1 MMLEPTNSSP
11 VLRKR
16 PGTWNKKKIAW
27 IAGIIIILLAFST
40 CIGVSVYVGTNL
52 TKPAKKA
59 IEVLP
64 SDYEMEY
71 KDIEFM
77 SKDEKTKLSG
87 WVLEPPGTA
96 KMNVVFAHGYKGNR
110 YEENIPFLPLASNL
124 LADGYR
130 VIMFDFR
137 HAGESDG
144 EMTTVGVKEKLDLLG
159 AIDWTAENY
168 EEPVGLLGI
177 SMGAATSILAAAD
190 SEDVIAVVADS
201 PFSDLHDY
209 LKVNMPVWTGLP
221 NFPFTPLILT
231 IIPMMADIDLDEAS
245 PISVLDRVAPRPVL
259 FIHNKGDGS
268 IPYTESEM
276 MAKKDPEH
284 FTLWLTEGE
293 GHVKSFEQ
301 NSEEYVEKVKGF
313 FDDAL
318 AGVKK

>member
-1 MMLEPTNSSP
+1 MLEPMNSSP
-11 VLRKR
+11 VIKKR
-16 PGTWNKKKIAW
+16 PGTWNKKKIVW
-27 IAGIIIILLAFST
+27 MTGIIIILLAVSV
-40 CIGVSVYVGTNL
+40 CIGISVYVGTNL

-64 SDYEMEY
+64 SDYEMKY

-77 SKDEKTKLSG
+77 SKDEQTKLSG
-87 WVLEPPGTA
+87 WVLEPEVPV
-96 KMNVVFAHGYKGNR
+96 KMNLVFAHGYKGNR

-137 HAGESDG
+137 YAGESEG

-159 AIDWTAENY
+159 AIDWTTAHY
-168 EEPVGLLGI
+168 QEPVGLLGI
-177 SMGAATSILAAAD
+177 SMGASTSILAAAE
-190 SEDVIAVVADS
+190 SEDVVAVVADS

-209 LKVNMPVWTGLP
+209 LKVNMPVWTDLP
-221 NFPFTPLILT
+221 NFPFTPLILS
-231 IIPMMADIDLDEAS
+231 IIPMMADIDLEEAS
-245 PISVLDRVAPRPVL
+245 PISVVDKVSPRPVL

-276 MAKKDPEH
+276 MAKKDPEN
-284 FTLWLTEGE
+284 FALWLTEGE

-313 FDDAL
+313 FDGAL
-318 AGVKK
+318 AEMKK

>member
-1 MMLEPTNSSP
+1 MLEPMKSSP
-11 VLRKR
+11 ATRKR
-16 PGTWNKKKIAW
+16 PGTRISRKIVW
-27 IAGIIIILLAFST
+27 TAGIIIILLGFAA
-40 CIGVSVYVGTNL
+40 CIGISVYVGTNL
-52 TKPAKKA
+52 TKPVKKE

-64 SDYEMEY
+64 SDYEMAY

-77 SKDEKTKLSG
+77 SKDEETKLSG
-87 WVLEPPGTA
+87 WVLEPSVPA
-96 KMNVVFAHGYKGNR
+96 KMNVIFAHGYKGNR

-137 HAGESDG
+137 YAGDSEG
-144 EMTTVGVKEKLDLLG
+144 EMTTVGVKEKLDLIG
-159 AIDWTAENY
+159 AIDWTTANY
-168 EEPVGLLGI
+168 KEPVGLLGI
-177 SMGAATSILAAAD
+177 SMGASTSILAAAD
-190 SEDVIAVVADS
+190 SDAVIAVVADS

-209 LKVNMPVWTGLP
+209 LEVNMPVWTDLP

-231 IIPMMADIDLDEAS
+231 IIPMMADIDLKEAS
-245 PISVLDRVAPRPVL
+245 PINVLDKMSPRPIL

-284 FTLWLTEGE
+284 FNLWLTEGD

-313 FDDAL
+313 FEEAL
-318 AGVKK
+318 AGINE

>member
-1 MMLEPTNSSP
+1 MMLEPMNSSP
-11 VLRKR
+11 VTRKR
-16 PGTWNKKKIAW
+16 PGTWINKKIVW
-27 IAGIIIILLAFST
+27 TAGIIIILLGFAA
-40 CIGVSVYVGTNL
+40 CIGISVFVGTNL
-52 TKPAKKA
+52 TKPVKKE

-64 SDYEMEY
+64 SDYEMAY

-77 SKDEKTKLSG
+77 SKDEETKLSG
-87 WVLEPPGTA
+87 WVLEPSVPA
-96 KMNVVFAHGYKGNR
+96 KMNVIFAHGYKGNR

-137 HAGESDG
+137 YAGESEG
-144 EMTTVGVKEKLDLLG
+144 EMTTVGVKEKLDLIG
-159 AIDWTAENY
+159 AIDWTTANY

-177 SMGAATSILAAAD
+177 SMGASTSILAAAD
-190 SEDVIAVVADS
+190 SEAVIAVVADS

-209 LKVNMPVWTGLP
+209 LKVNMPVWTDLP

-231 IIPMMADIDLDEAS
+231 IIPMMADIDLEEAS
-245 PISVLDRVAPRPVL
+245 PISVLDKISPRPIL
-259 FIHNKGDGS
+259 FIHNKGDES

-276 MAKKDPEH
+276 MVKKDPEH
-284 FTLWLTEGE
+284 FTLWLTEGK

-301 NSEEYVEKVKGF
+301 NSKEYVEEVKGF
-313 FDDAL
+313 LDDAL